1 MRLRY
6 RFQTPQSA
14 PSPGEGSTAVALTEA
29 VDRLFSSTLYRPPM
43 LPDVALRVL
52 SLSKSSDVSFGA
64 IVSLVESDPMFAMS
78 VLKVASSPVYAGRS
92 PPRTIQQALLRLGLE
107 TMTEICMEAAL
118 TARVF
123 RAPGHEGAMRIL
135 RDHSVAVAHVARIIS
150 QRSSIHSESAF
161 TIGLLHEVGLAAG
174 IVALATPA
182 LWPRRIEQPNIWPL
196 LSAARHHLTERLLKA
211 WKLPPEITAG
221 FGGQLGSNEAPRA
234 AVTIADGIVIDLGLG
249 LPGDKADADAI
260 ERARDLL
267 ELRLAEVQ
275 MISQDSKKLLSKI
288 V

>member
-6 RFQTPQSA
+6 RFQTPQSGPNPA
-14 PSPGEGSTAVALTEA
+14 EGSPAAALAEA
-29 VDRLFSSTLYRPPM
+29 VDKLFSSALYRPPM
-43 LPDVALRVL
+43 LPDVAMRVL
-52 SLSKSSDVSFGA
+52 ALSRAPDVSFGA

-107 TMTEICMEAAL
+107 TMTDICMEAAL

-135 RDHSVAVAHVARIIS
+135 RDHSVAVAHAARLVS
-150 QRSSIHSESAF
+150 QRASIHSESAF
-161 TIGLLHEVGLAAG
+161 TMGLLHEVGFAAG

-182 LWPRRIEQPNIWPL
+182 LWPRRVEQTNIWSL
-196 LSAARHHLTERLLKA
+196 LSSARTQLTERLLRA
-211 WKLPPEITAG
+211 WKLPPDITSG
-221 FGGQLGSNEAPRA
+221 LGGSSGGNEAPRA
-234 AVTIADGIVIDLGLG
+234 AVAIAEAVVVDLGLG
-249 LPGDKADADAI
+249 LPGDKADTDAL

-267 ELRLAEVQ
+267 ELRFADVQ
-275 MISQDSKKLLSKI
+275 ALTQDCKKLLGKI